1 MLGPS
6 FKDVAA
12 KYKDNKG
19 AVDLLATKIVKGG
32 SGVWGPVP
40 MPANTQVSEA
50 DAKKLA
56 AWVLSTQVAQPQ
68 TGGGLTAAGSV
79 AAALEAVFQL
89 PDVGGHAC
97 CPTGRTRDLKAVSSC
112 SMRASRRACRSA
124 LRAMWAFSWASRKL
138 RSSVKRE
145 ASALSA
151 RSRWA
156 CISLVWRRVSSSTVL
171 CR

>member
-1 MLGPS
+1 MSLFPNRLVSALVLLLSLAGIATPAAADLALATSKNCMSCHAVDRKVLGPS

-56 AWVLSTQVAQPQ
+56 AWVLST
-68 TGGGLTAAGSV
+68 
-79 AAALEAVFQL
+79 
-89 PDVGGHAC
+89 
-97 CPTGRTRDLKAVSSC
+97 K
-112 SMRASRRACRSA
+112 
-124 LRAMWAFSWASRKL
+124 
-138 RSSVKRE
+138 
-145 ASALSA
+145 
-151 RSRWA
+151 
-156 CISLVWRRVSSSTVL
+156 
-171 CR
+171 